1 MNYREQLPS
10 GTKRGSGGS
19 GGGERMEKLN
29 LRVNAFRNVMNAN
42 NTETVKGTLEA
53 LSESLIARSPVN

>member
-10 GTKRGSGGS
+10 GTKRGG

-29 LRVNAFRNVMNAN
+29 LRANAFRNVMNAN
-42 NTETVKGTLEA
+42 NTETVKGSLGA
-53 LSESLIARSPVN
+53 LSESLIARSRIL